1 MRVKEKLRLSYII
14 IPLLLIKERGIK
26 GVRLINDLQK
36 AEGIIVLEGAS
47 PFQPPPG
54 RELDGFLGIDL
65 TSAEAKP
72 SACLGLDRELHL
84 TYSGFLYQDSDIL
97 KLVSR
102 HGFELVAI
110 DAPLSL
116 PKGLCCLEES
126 CFCQPRGGVK
136 GRSCER
142 ELARQGIPCYFTTKK
157 SIIKAMVYRGIR
169 LKTELESM
177 GYEVIEVYPYASKV
191 RLFGEGLPAK
201 SKQAGLTLLKQ
212 QISHLLPSIAPCIEG
227 FNHDMCDAAIAA
239 YTAFLHS
246 QGKTEL
252 CGEAEEGTICLPF

>member
-1 MRVKEKLRLSYII
+1 M
-14 IPLLLIKERGIK
+14 
-26 GVRLINDLQK
+26 
-36 AEGIIVLEGAS
+36 
-47 PFQPPPG
+47 
-54 RELDGFLGIDL
+54 GIDL

-72 SACLGLDRELHL
+72 SACLGLDRELKL
-84 TYSGFLYQDSDIL
+84 IYSGFLHRDSDMV
-97 KLVSR
+97 KVVSR

-126 CFCQPRGGVK
+126 CSCQPTAEVK

-142 ELARQGIPCYFTTKK
+142 ELARLGIPCYFTTKK

-169 LKTELESM
+169 LRTELEAI
-177 GYEVIEVYPYASKV
+177 GYKIIEVYPYASKV
-191 RLFGEGLPAK
+191 CLFGEGLPTK
-201 SKQAGLTLLKQ
+201 SKPAGLAFLKQ
-212 QISHLLPSIAPCIEG
+212 HISRLLPTLAPYVDE
-227 FNHDMCDAAIAA
+227 FNHDLCDAAIAA

-252 CGEAEEGTICLPF
+252 YGEAEEGAICLPFLDRLFGNPSPSPFKERGIKRVPRKIEDFSGCIKGVRLINNLIS